1 MVLREVITDLILLDI
16 ATSFRQTHLYN
27 LYRVLDLVVFSFAN
41 PSAKQETS
49 LHVQCPVEITGPQ
62 GQLFS
67 SELLDQ
73 PAPAS
78 GNHDLLPNA
87 YDLALHPLPPEER
100 TMADSA
106 LEAIHSTL
114 PQAIRHVAASPDGR
128 IVLTTDSGMT
138 ICISPIPLR
147 KNNGESCKLLRASA
161 PGISFSKMD
170 ASKRC
175 KPRLGTKTGPP
186 VIRWPWFSPSL

>member
-49 LHVQCPVEITGPQ
+49 LHVQCPVEITRPQ

-67 SELLDQ
+67 LELLDQ

-78 GNHDLLPNA
+78 GNHDPLPNA

-138 ICISPIPLR
+138 ICISPD
-147 KNNGESCKLLRASA
+147 SA
-161 PGISFSKMD
+161 PEEQWRIVQTAPGKHSRHIVFENGCLKE
-170 ASKRC
+170 
-175 KPRLGTKTGPP
+175 G
-186 VIRWPWFSPSL
+186 

>member
-27 LYRVLDLVVFSFAN
+27 LYRVLDLVVFSFAR
-41 PSAKQETS
+41 PAIKQKTS

-78 GNHDLLPNA
+78 GNHDPLPNA

-100 TMADSA
+100 TMADSGMWR
-106 LEAIHSTL
+106 L
-114 PQAIRHVAASPDGR
+114 PLTGAS
-128 IVLTTDSGMT
+128 
-138 ICISPIPLR
+138 C
-147 KNNGESCKLLRASA
+147 
-161 PGISFSKMD
+161 
-170 ASKRC
+170 
-175 KPRLGTKTGPP
+175 
-186 VIRWPWFSPSL
+186 

>member
-1 MVLREVITDLILLDI
+1 MVLKEVITDLILLDI

-27 LYRVLDLVVFSFAN
+27 LYRVLDLVVFSFAR
-41 PSAKQETS
+41 PAIKQKTS

-78 GNHDLLPNA
+78 GNHDPLPNA

-114 PQAIRHVAASPDGR
+114 PQAIRHVVASPDGR

-138 ICISPIPLR
+138 ICISPD
-147 KNNGESCKLLRASA
+147 SA
-161 PGISFSKMD
+161 PEEQWRIVQTAPGKHSRHIVFENGCLKEM
-170 ASKRC
+170 
-175 KPRLGTKTGPP
+175 
-186 VIRWPWFSPSL
+186 